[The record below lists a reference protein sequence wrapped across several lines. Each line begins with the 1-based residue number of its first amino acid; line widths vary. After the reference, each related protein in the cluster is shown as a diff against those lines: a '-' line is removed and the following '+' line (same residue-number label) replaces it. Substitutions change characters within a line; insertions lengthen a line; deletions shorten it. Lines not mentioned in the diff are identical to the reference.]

1 MHSLSERRNQ
11 LYRLRRIRG
20 LSNKQLAALL
30 GYRSTSMISRL
41 ESGKTLPSLKV
52 ALLLQIVLGAHLPE
66 VYADLH
72 AHLQELAI
80 KRTSR
85 LPHALARS
93 IRGRVLGKD

>member
-1 MHSLSERRNQ
+1 MHISNARRNH

-41 ESGKTLPSLKV
+41 ESGKALPSLRV
-52 ALLLQIVLGAHLPE
+52 ALLLQIILGAHLPE
-66 VYADLH
+66 IYADLH
-72 AHLQELAI
+72 AALQELAI
-80 KRTSR
+80 KRAAR
-85 LPHALARS
+85 LPHLLTRS